1 MVKTKSSETDCFSP
15 FPKEI
20 LEEKILFSHDQIT
33 VDVFFSFSLIYLL
46 AYTLQSNTHPIQSMS
61 ASHCSVQNRCMWM
74 IQAI

>member
-46 AYTLQSNTHPIQSMS
+46 AYTLQSNKHSSNTVNVSI
-61 ASHCSVQNRCMWM
+61 AL
-74 IQAI
+74 